1 MDNNE
6 VYRKLARNISNS
18 NLKGKV
24 YAFKPKVDKN
34 DIKRGF
40 IERRFVQQCNDNQS
54 PITEISKSS
63 YGNLQSNPL
72 YKLVKLRWRIDGTVE
87 EIKNSN
93 RASISEHLRKMPQ
106 LKNRLVNLLEY
117 RNNEL

>member
-6 VYRKLARNISNS
+6 IYRKLARNISNS
-18 NLKGKV
+18 NLKSRV
-24 YAFKPKVDKN
+24 YAFKPKIDKN
-34 DIKRGF
+34 DFKRGF
-40 IERRFVQQCNDNQS
+40 IERRFAQQSNDNQS
-54 PITEISKSS
+54 PVTEISNNT

-72 YKLVKLRWRIDGTVE
+72 YKLVKLKWRISGTKE

-93 RASISEHLRKMPQ
+93 RVSISEHLGKMPQ

-117 RNNEL
+117 YKS